1 MTTISEI
8 RPLPQMREETKPTH
22 AEQCW
27 NGLRLLRIRTLLH
40 TIQSKFAGSQLRFM
54 IAIVCSIFF
63 WGGLFIVFYDGFS
76 FLEQHRLI
84 TGPLIELL
92 FGMFFASLLVM
103 LVFSTSIILYG
114 GLFRSD
120 EAEFLLLRPIP
131 ADGIF
136 AFKFQ
141 EAMAF
146 SSWGFLL
153 LGSPMM
159 VAYGISTGAP
169 WWFYVLG
176 LPYFLSFA
184 LLPGAIGAL
193 GTLLLARYAPQ
204 SRKRIMILSAVIIV
218 TIAASILVRTYLLSR
233 ESVTAER
240 WVDTVV
246 GQLRISNLPFLP
258 SQWISRGLLAA
269 SYEHGL
275 SDSLFYLMV
284 LLSNALAAYLF
295 TAWVYRNLYRAAFD
309 HVRST
314 ASARRRKSTTWLP
327 WIVDRLFIG
336 FSGPVKVLLVKD
348 VRVFSRDPLQWLQ
361 VVIFTG
367 LLAIYFS
374 NLQRV
379 TLFSTSPYWRNL
391 LGFFNVAVTGLLL
404 SAYTSRFIFPL
415 MSLEGQKFWILG
427 LAPISRSA
435 ILWGKFA
442 FSVGGALV
450 VTIILTVVSAYMLQ
464 LEPLLVSLQILAMI
478 IICFG
483 VSGIAVGFGARFP
496 ELGETDPSKIASGFG
511 GTLNL
516 ITSLLFIMF
525 VIATMAL
532 PCHLYSM
539 TLEIETGLNTARD
552 LNIKETS
559 GISFEQ
565 FRFWLS
571 VSMACSVAVGL
582 IATFWPMKIGVRA
595 FEEREF

>member
-1 MTTISEI
+1 MTTIANASSVAPVREPT
-8 RPLPQMREETKPTH
+8 PLSPH
-22 AEQCW
+22 EQCW
-27 NGLRLLRIRTLLH
+27 NGLRILRLRTLLH
-40 TIQSKFAGSQLRFM
+40 SIQSKIAGSQLRLT
-54 IAIVCSIFF
+54 IALICSFFF

-76 FLEQHRLI
+76 FLERHRLI

-114 GLFRSD
+114 GLFRSE
-120 EAEFLLLRPIP
+120 EAEFLLLHPIP

-159 VAYGISTGAP
+159 VAYGVSSGAP
-169 WWFYVLG
+169 WWFYVVG

-204 SRKRIMILSAVIIV
+204 SRKTIMILSAMIV
-218 TIAASILVRTYLLSR
+218 AAIAIGILVRTYLLSR

-275 SDSLFYLMV
+275 SESVFYLMV

-295 TAWVYRNLYRAAFD
+295 TAWMYRHLYRSAFD

-442 FSVGGALV
+442 FSVGGALA
-450 VTIILTVVSAYMLQ
+450 VTVLLTIVSAYMLQ
-464 LEPLLVSLQILAMI
+464 LDLLLVGLQLLGMV

-539 TLEIETGLNTARD
+539 TLEIESGFNTAHD

-565 FRFWLS
+565 FRLWLI
-571 VSMACSVAVGL
+571 VSMVASVGIGV
-582 IATFWPMKIGVRA
+582 IATFWPMRIGIKA